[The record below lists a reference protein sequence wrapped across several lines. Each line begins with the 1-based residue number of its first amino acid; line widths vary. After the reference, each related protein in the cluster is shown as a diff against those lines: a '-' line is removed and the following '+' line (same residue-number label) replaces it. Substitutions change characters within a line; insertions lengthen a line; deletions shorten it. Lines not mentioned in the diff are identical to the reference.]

1 MRSVPRALVAC
12 LVMAYVVSGFLTA
25 EAVAQAVSR
34 TSAQTAASLRVL
46 EVRPTIHMLSGAGG
60 NITVQTGKY
69 GVLLVDTPP
78 AALAKQVLAQIG
90 VLARA
95 PIRFVI
101 NTSSDVDHAGGN
113 AAIGATGVGGGG
125 PNGPNRAIAVGTAQG
140 MTILAHERAL
150 DRMNAAS
157 VPQEG
162 LPTSTYDQPTKDFSF
177 NGEAIIVYHASAHT
191 DGDSIVMFRGADVV
205 SAGDVFAPDRY
216 PMIDVKKGGS
226 VQGVIDGLNLI
237 LVLTVPEAFQE
248 GGTKVIPGH
257 GRLCDESDV
266 VEYRDMVWIVRDRIA
281 DLMKK
286 GMTLAQIKAAKPT
299 RDYDA
304 EYDSPAMTADA
315 FVEAVFTSLDV
326 GAALRRPETRR

>member
-1 MRSVPRALVAC
+1 MRTAMRWLGAVVVL
-12 LVMAYVVSGFLTA
+12 AYGVSGFPGVSGVEGSRT
-25 EAVAQAVSR
+25 VYAQAP
-34 TSAQTAASLRVL
+34 TTTIRVL
-46 EVRPTIHMLSGAGG
+46 EVRPNIHMLSGAGG
-60 NITVQTGKY
+60 NITVQTGKL
-69 GVLLVDTPP
+69 GVLLVDTPRP
-78 AALAKQVLAQIG
+78 ALTEAVLAR
-90 VLARA
+90 VASLSRA
-95 PIRFVI
+95 PIRYVI
-101 NTSSDVDHAGGN
+101 NTSSDVDHTGGN

-125 PNGPNRAIAVGTAQG
+125 PNGPNRAIAVGSAQG

-177 NGEAIIVYHASAHT
+177 NGEAIIVYHAAAHT
-191 DGDSIVMFRGADVV
+191 DGDSIVMFRGSDVV

-237 LVLTVPEAFQE
+237 LRLTVPEAFQE

-281 DLMKK
+281 DLIKK

-315 FVEAVFTSLDV
+315 FVESVFASLS
-326 GAALRRPETRR
+326 GARR